1 MSTEK
6 DMRSQLRRQK
16 GVRELCDID
25 TTMEF
30 RLAFHP
36 PAWVVASIH
45 PAVVVAETFDA
56 ADALAAE
63 LALQGHPALAAESR
77 LKGKGGEAEAR
88 RIEEIIKAARAL
100 AHFTGGRTLDMH
112 AIGKAADAAK
122 TAYTLERGYFDG
134 FYNEQER
141 QRQ

>member
-6 DMRSQLRRQK
+6 DMRAQLRRQK

-56 ADALAAE
+56 ADARAAE
-63 LALQGHPALAAESR
+63 LAGQGHPALAAESR
-77 LKGKGGEAEAR
+77 LKGKGGEADAR

-134 FYNEQER
+134 FYEHEK
-141 QRQ
+141 